1 MNPQAIL
8 DQIGQDAQ
16 QAAQKLL
23 EDAQKKAQQLLAASA
38 QRIETAHD
46 QTRAQAQ
53 ADAAELEQRLVRMAE
68 LEDRK
73 TLLGKKRAVL
83 DEAFALAADKLRHM
97 PTDELRAFLVKAAA
111 KEATGNECVIVCE
124 NDTAF
129 AQGDLIGELNQA
141 MRMLGKPAQL
151 CLSEQKRTDATGL
164 VLSSGGAE
172 TSCTL
177 EAMLAAIRLELETQ
191 VASVLFA

>member
-16 QAAQKLL
+16 LAAQKLL
-23 EDAQKKAQQLLAASA
+23 ADAEKKAEQLRAASA
-38 QRIETAHD
+38 RRIEKTHE

-53 ADAAELEQRLVRMAE
+53 ADAAELEQRLMRMAE

-73 TLLGKKRAVL
+73 ALLGKKRAVL
-83 DEAFALAADKLRHM
+83 DEAFALAADKLRRM
-97 PTDELRAFLVKAAA
+97 PAGELRAFLVQAAA
-111 KEATGNECVIVCE
+111 KETAGSESVIVCE
-124 NDTAF
+124 NGADF

-141 MRMLGKPAQL
+141 VRALGKPGNL
-151 CLSEQKRTDATGL
+151 RMSEQKRSDATGL
-164 VLSSGGAE
+164 VLSEGGAE
-172 TSCTL
+172 TNCTL
-177 EAMLAAIRLELETQ
+177 EAMLAAIRIEMETQ